1 MAGDAKPSFGSIV
14 MLGVSS
20 GSLTA
25 LSKRFSVGVPKR
37 TRDAIDA
44 TDHGSPDGY
53 AEFIADGVTDGGTLN
68 LVMNYIAGDADDDL
82 CNTVFDAGNGFVSWT
97 VNAASGTAT
106 LGPVA
111 CVFTE
116 YGPDEMAVKGKQT
129 ATLVCKISGK
139 AAQAATT

>member
-14 MLGVSS
+14 KLGTSS

-25 LSKRFSVGVPKR
+25 LSKRFDVGVPKR
-37 TRDAIDA
+37 TRDALDA

-53 AEFIADGVTDGGTLN
+53 AEFIADGVSDGGTLTVN
-68 LVMNYIAGDADDDL
+68 MNFVAGDSDDDL
-82 CNTVFDAGNGFVSWT
+82 CNTMYDAGNGFVSWT
-97 VNAASGTAT
+97 VNAASGSETF
-106 LGPVA
+106 GPVA

-116 YGPDEMAVKGKQT
+116 YGPDNLGTKGKQT

-139 AAQAATT
+139 AVQAATV